1 MKINVYY
8 KNGKRVSIPQEK
20 PWHMHDMDW
29 RAEVRELAKN
39 IKENPFWS
47 RVHGLQF
54 DLIRSV
60 TITGDIL

>member
-8 KNGKRVSIPQEK
+8 KTGKRISIPQEK
-20 PWHMHDMDW
+20 PWHMHEMDF
-29 RAEVRELAKN
+29 RAEVRERADDIKN
-39 IKENPFWS
+39 KPFWS

-60 TITGDIL
+60 TITD